1 MPSRIKDNRVPIGP
15 AEPIWRDTAMN
26 ATFAPGLHVASGKAA
41 NVSAY
46 DRWVGRWSR
55 IFVPAVISVV
65 EVAPGRR
72 VLDVSTGT
80 GEAPRMAPPAVGA
93 SGVVIGADI
102 APAMVVGA
110 RDRLKNPSFCPVA
123 ADGQALPFK
132 SGTFDAIICQLGL
145 QFFQD
150 PARGLA
156 EFYRVLRHGCCAA
169 VCVISTPDRALMFG
183 VLADVLSRFV
193 PEQRDLLQLSFALAD
208 TNRLEHLFAGAGFH
222 EVRVERAQHED
233 TIGSFDEYWDPI
245 ETGVGSLPQVYVAL
259 PEIDRRIV
267 REEVTS
273 RLSPFLSNGHLIMSA
288 EMLIAVG
295 RA

>member
-1 MPSRIKDNRVPIGP
+1 VKAN
-15 AEPIWRDTAMN
+15 
-26 ATFAPGLHVASGKAA
+26 FAPGLHVAPGQAA

-55 IFVPAVISVV
+55 LFLPAVISAA

-80 GEAPRMAPPAVGA
+80 GEAALIALPAVGA
-93 SGVVIGADI
+93 SGFLIGADI
-102 APAMVVGA
+102 APAMLVGA
-110 RDRLKNPSFCPVA
+110 RDRLKDPLFCPVA

-132 SGTFDAIICQLGL
+132 SGTFDAVICQLGL
-145 QFFQD
+145 QFFPD

-169 VCVISTPDRALMFG
+169 VCVISTPDRAPMWG

-193 PEQRDLLQLSFALAD
+193 PEQRDLLHLSFALAD
-208 TNRLEHLFAGAGFH
+208 ANRLEHMLASAGFR
-222 EVRVERAQHED
+222 EVRVERVQRED

-245 ETGVGSLPQVYVAL
+245 ETGVGSQPQLYVAL
-259 PEIDRRIV
+259 PEIDRRVV
-267 REEVTS
+267 REEVKS
-273 RLSPFLSNGHLIMSA
+273 RLSPFLSNGHLIMSV